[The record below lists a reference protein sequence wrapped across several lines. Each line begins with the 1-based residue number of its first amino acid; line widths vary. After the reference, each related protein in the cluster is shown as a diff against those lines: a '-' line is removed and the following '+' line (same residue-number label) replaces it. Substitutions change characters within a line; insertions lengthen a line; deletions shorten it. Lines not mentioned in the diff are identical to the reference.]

1 MGLTGRGGQRVL
13 VMNSDEQLRLD
24 IIAKIV
30 AGKMGRKEGQ
40 RALCVSERT
49 VRRHLKEYLEKGPL
63 FVKHGN
69 YKKTPANLTDPELKR
84 QVQELVREKYFDFN
98 LTHCLEKLKQDHGIA
113 ISHDTLRRWAH
124 EIGMVKRAKRR
135 TAKVRRRRDRMAQ
148 TGVML
153 QMDGSPHAWFDGKE
167 SCLIAAIDDADS
179 EVPFGEFFP
188 SEDTLSCM
196 KVIQKIIEKK
206 GLFQIL
212 YVDRAGIFGGPKR
225 ANFSQLKRALEEL
238 GIHIIFAN
246 SPEAKGRIERL
257 WETLQDRLIPEMR
270 LRGIRSYER
279 ANDFLQNQFLPNEYA
294 AKFKVV
300 PENLVPGYRS
310 LPPGIDLNEVF
321 CLKEERMCARDH
333 TFGWGGETY
342 RIDSELKNSIY
353 KQKIQIR
360 TYQDLTWKAFF
371 AGKEIKV
378 AQVKTHEKQQK
389 IAPIEELHGLKVRR
403 DGHIEYQGRYYSVEE
418 QFIGTKVSVTESAGT
433 VLIHQ
438 HGNIIERHAKASLQ
452 GQLAS
457 TKPHHLSPWKK
468 ALEINS
474 SYRRAAR
481 FYGAS
486 VEEFV
491 VAVINRGYG
500 VVDTAAIW
508 GVMGFDKTYTA
519 QAINEACK
527 TALELEQPTYRAVK
541 VLLKLQPTR
550 HEQRQQR
557 PSTAAAG

>member
-1 MGLTGRGGQRVL
+1 
-13 VMNSDEQLRLD
+13 MNAEEQLTLD
-24 IIAKIV
+24 IIAKIST
-30 AGKMGRKEGQ
+30 GKMGRKEGQ
-40 RALCVSERT
+40 KILDVSERT
-49 VRRHLKEYLEKGPL
+49 LRRHLKEYLERGPI

-69 YKKTPANLTDPELKR
+69 YKKAPANLTEPTLKR
-84 QVQELVREKYFDFN
+84 EVQRLVREKYFDFN
-98 LTHCLEKLKQDHGIA
+98 LTHCLEKLEQDHGIEL
-113 ISHDTLRRWAH
+113 SHDTLRRFSH

-148 TGVML
+148 TGIML

-167 SCLIAAIDDADS
+167 SCLIGAIDDADS
-179 EVPFGEFFP
+179 DVPFAEFFP

-196 KVIQKIIEKK
+196 RVIQKIIEKN

-238 GIHIIFAN
+238 GIHVIFAN

-270 LRGIRSYER
+270 LRGIRSYEA
-279 ANDFLQNQFLPNEYA
+279 ANDFLQDQFLPNEYA
-294 AKFKVV
+294 VKFKVV
-300 PENLVPGYRS
+300 PENLVPGYKS
-310 LPPGIDLNEVF
+310 LPLGINLNEVF
-321 CLKEERMCARDH
+321 CLKEERRCARDH

-342 RIDSELKNSIY
+342 RIDSELKHSIY

-371 AGKEIKV
+371 AGKEIQV
-378 AQVKTHEKQQK
+378 ARVKIQEKQAK
-389 IAPIEELHGLKVRR
+389 FGAAIAVAKVEELHGIKVRQ
-403 DGHIEYQGRYYSVEE
+403 DGHVEYQGRYYSVEE
-418 QFIGTKVSVTESAGT
+418 RFIGTKVSVTENGAGS
-433 VLIHQ
+433 VLIYQ
-438 HGNIIERHAKASLQ
+438 YGAVIEHHKKVSLQ

-457 TKPHHLSPWKK
+457 TNPNHLNPWKK

-491 VAVINRGYG
+491 VAVINRGFG
-500 VVDTAAIW
+500 VVDTATIW
-508 GVMGFDKTYTA
+508 GVMGFDKTYTV
-519 QAINEACK
+519 QAINQACK
-527 TALELEQPTYRAVK
+527 TALELEQPTYRTVK
-541 VLLKLQPTR
+541 VLLKLQPSR
-550 HEQRQQR
+550 HEQQKQRQRQT
-557 PSTAAAG
+557 TAAPAAG